1 MVWSKFTMPRQP
13 INTNKKV
20 LFLQMAL
27 VALLVGLFYHPLW
40 NLNCV
45 QSGGDAVNLFLPLKV
60 LVSQSLWGDGV
71 VPLWNH
77 YSYLGCPLAASL
89 QHAVFY
95 PIDWVLYSLLPAHTG
110 MNFSNLFHL
119 MLAGVGTFLW
129 LRVGHRQS
137 GWAAVACGVAFPCC
151 SWFWGH
157 QEHINQI
164 AAISWLP
171 LQALICWLFL
181 KERLDSR
188 RFFLSYSM
196 ISLFQFLAGHP
207 QEAFYAHFFC
217 GLLVLGY
224 IIGHGNLKENLKRF
238 VPTFVLTG
246 FVVGLLV
253 SVQLLMTLELASHS
267 RRQIPD
273 PYYAISF
280 SLPPDVAITQIFPH
294 EFGSYRKGFYTTN
307 EAGEVAMDWRAYG
320 EYGQFLGLP
329 ILLLALLALVA
340 ERSARRFLLFLLA
353 MAILFYLFALG
364 GNTDLRR
371 VFSLQF
377 TENPEPGWS
386 LYEVFLKI
394 FPPAQGFRVPGRILS
409 LYCFT
414 LVTMAAFGFAW
425 ILEIAQ
431 KQRKKSIAGLAI
443 GIGIFVGLYIPS
455 RKEKFHQPLDISL
468 LPYNEPISCDA
479 KDVFPGRT
487 FRLTISDDQ
496 RLMDERLYDPD
507 RTGISSIGSRLMCL
521 QPHLNAG
528 VQMGIVGGY
537 EEGLVPTLRYFD
549 FQNEFNRN
557 LRQATPD
564 PILLNLLGVNS
575 VLADLPV
582 MMDGEVENLGNGWR
596 RHGRGDAAWGIAF
609 QKAMADGIDLK
620 RLDGPLFREG
630 IPRGDRNNEV
640 IVLGNPAIATQPN
653 AQPLRVQYSTANSV
667 DISIPEGSVPQD
679 ALLTMSW
686 YPGWVVGKDQAPL
699 QWENTVNATLPAE
712 ELSTAHW
719 LVSFQPYSYRL
730 GLFLT
735 AIGMMIWGGVL
746 GFVMRKKQ
754 LLPFKN

>member
-1 MVWSKFTMPRQP
+1 MPRQP

-280 SLPPDVAITQIFPH
+280 SMPPDVAITQVLPH
-294 EFGSYRKGFYTTN
+294 YFGSYHEGFYTSN

-320 EYGQFLGLP
+320 EYGQYLGLP
-329 ILLLALLALVA
+329 VLLLAILALVA
-340 ERSARRFLLFLLA
+340 ERRARRFLLFFCA

-371 VFSLQF
+371 VLSWQF

-386 LYEVFLKI
+386 LYEVFLKV

-414 LVTMAAFGFAW
+414 LVTMAAFGVAW
-425 ILEIAQ
+425 ILEKAQ
-431 KQRKKSIAGLAI
+431 QKRGKALAGL
-443 GIGIFVGLYIPS
+443 GVGVLIFATLYIPS
-455 RKEKFHQPLDISL
+455 LKEKFHQPLDISL
-468 LPYNEPISCDA
+468 LPYNEPLSSDA
-479 KDVFPGRT
+479 KEVFPGRT

-507 RTGISSIGSRLMCL
+507 RTGISSIGGRLMCL

-528 VQMGIVGGY
+528 VQTGLVGGY

-557 LRQATPD
+557 LRQAMPD
-564 PILLNLLGVNS
+564 PILLNLLGVNT

-582 MMDGEVENLGNGWR
+582 MMEGKTENLGNKWQ
-596 RHGRGDAAWGIAF
+596 RHDRGKAFWGVAYL
-609 QKAMADGIDLK
+609 KNLSDGIDLT
-620 RLDGPLFREG
+620 RLDGPFYREG
-630 IPRGDRNNEV
+630 TPRTDRNHEV
-640 IVLGNPAIATQPN
+640 VPLGYPVLA
-653 AQPLRVQYSTANSV
+653 AQEAEYPLFVQYPTANSV
-667 DISIPEGSVPQD
+667 DIAIPNGSVPGD
-679 ALLTMSW
+679 ALLTMGW
-686 YPGWVVGKDQAPL
+686 YPGWVTGPENTSL
-699 QWENTVNATLPAE
+699 QWENAVNATLPVEAVISDGWKVE
-712 ELSTAHW
+712 
-719 LVSFQPYSYRL
+719 FQPYSYRL